1 MDTKLVTTNIRL
13 SQWNAIIQDRLQSG
27 MTVDEYCEEKG
38 IARHKYYY
46 WLRKL
51 KEAAIEANPHKFAE
65 LVPVETTSVQ
75 EPALTT
81 TSESD
86 FSPQMI
92 IRMNNIEIALNN
104 HTSKELL
111 AMVLEVTGNA

>member
-1 MDTKLVTTNIRL
+1 MDTKLVTTNVRL

-38 IARHKYYY
+38 ISRPKYYY
-46 WLRKL
+46 WLHKL
-51 KEAAIEANPHKFAE
+51 KEAAIEANPNKFAE
-65 LVPVETTSVQ
+65 LMPVETASVQ
-75 EPALTT
+75 ESLSTAL
-81 TSESD
+81 ESD

-92 IRMNNIEIALNN
+92 IRMNNFEIAVNN

>member
-1 MDTKLVTTNIRL
+1 MDTKLVTTNVRL

-27 MTVDEYCEEKG
+27 MTVDKYCEEKG

-46 WLRKL
+46 WLHKL
-51 KEAAIEANPHKFAE
+51 KESAIKADPHKFAE
-65 LVPVETTSVQ
+65 LMPAETRSVQ
-75 EPALTT
+75 EPVLTT
-81 TSESD
+81 TSEYD

-92 IRMNNIEIALNN
+92 IRMNNIEIAVNN

-111 AMVLEVTGNA
+111 TMVLEVTGNA